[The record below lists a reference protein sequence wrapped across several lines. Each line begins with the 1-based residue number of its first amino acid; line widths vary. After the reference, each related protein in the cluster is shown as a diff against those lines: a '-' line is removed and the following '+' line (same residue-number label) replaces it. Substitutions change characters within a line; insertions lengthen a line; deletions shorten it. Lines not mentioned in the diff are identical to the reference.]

1 LDNIACTTTLEQKEK
16 NFKKK
21 KGIGNVP
28 ILGVLDYGVATTQYI
43 S

>member
-16 NFKKK
+16 NFLKKVR
-21 KGIGNVP
+21 IENVP
-28 ILGVLDYGVATTQYI
+28 ILGILDYDVATTQYI